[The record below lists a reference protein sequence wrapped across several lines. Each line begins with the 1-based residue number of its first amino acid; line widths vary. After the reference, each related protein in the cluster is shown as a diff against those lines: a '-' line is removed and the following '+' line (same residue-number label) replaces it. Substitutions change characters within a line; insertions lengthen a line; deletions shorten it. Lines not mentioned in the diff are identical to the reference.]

1 MCILRTREAG
11 GVVERLQP
19 FIGHCHY
26 RHVSLLILN
35 FSCFFSSFLQ
45 PVHSSKAVLCLVR
58 LEFAGRSLGESSRIE
73 VKEGEACAVFDFTAL
88 LEVPGV
94 SQENVNEVICN
105 PLLCR

>member
-1 MCILRTREAG
+1 MCVLRTREAG
-11 GVVERLQP
+11 GAVERLQP
-19 FIGHCHY
+19 FIGHC
-26 RHVSLLILN
+26 RHVSILILN
-35 FSCFFSSFLQ
+35 FFYFFPSFLQ